1 MIAQLKNRRRKIL
14 SNDKESKN
22 SSIIK
27 TLLQNSDFSLII
39 LEISLIPIEFL
50 HACCEVTYRKFI
62 EEANAV
68 NRLQFFC
75 DTKVKAPYRKER
87 QFRITGSRCYNLY
100 TYAKND
106 WNTKVLKYFWP
117 KTFSNKYV
125 EHGMAHEP
133 NARTLFQ
140 EITKK
145 RY

>member
-39 LEISLIPIEFL
+39 LEISLIPSFYMP
-50 HACCEVTYRKFI
+50 V
-62 EEANAV
+62 V
-68 NRLQFFC
+68 RLRVENLLKKRMLLIDYSFFC